1 MSPPPVDPAE
11 TQDLRT
17 EMLRLSSADNFRD
30 VAGDGYLTED
40 GVRLL
45 TGVLFRSNELQLS
58 HGDAATVAGL
68 GVTDVFDL
76 RESIEVEA
84 HPDIEVPGSRWHH
97 VPVEGIPMTEV
108 ADLPSLEAALDT
120 MHRVYRG
127 FVELAGARAAFAEL
141 FRSIAASSTPQLFH
155 CTAGKDRTGWAAAVL
170 LRLCGVPEATVHAD
184 YLLTNE
190 VDGTRH
196 KYLGLIREHLGED
209 KVAVYEAVMVAD
221 LAYLAEA
228 DAAVAEHHGS
238 LEAYVRDG
246 LGLSDAEI
254 AALVGRLRP
263 A

>member
-1 MSPPPVDPAE
+1 MTPPPVDPGE

-17 EMLRLSSADNFRD
+17 EMLRLASADNFRD
-30 VAGDGYLTED
+30 VAGDGYLAAD
-40 GVRLL
+40 GVRLR

-68 GVTDVFDL
+68 GVVEVFDL

-84 HPDIEVPGSRWHH
+84 HPDIEVPGASWRH

-108 ADLPSLEAALDT
+108 ADLPSVETALET
-120 MHRVYRG
+120 MRRVYRG
-127 FVELAGARAAFAEL
+127 FVELPGARAAYADL
-141 FRSIAASSTPQLFH
+141 FRAIAAGEAAQLFH

-170 LRLCGVPEATVHAD
+170 LRLCGVPEETVQAD

-209 KVAVYEAVMVAD
+209 KVEVYEAVMVAD

-246 LGLSDAEI
+246 LGLSEDEI
-254 AALVGRLRP
+254 AALVSRLRP
-263 A
+263 I